1 MKLMRSAT
9 GAALLAVLVVT
20 AQVLA
25 TMPAAATDGAV
36 AQEGAASVAAIA
48 VTHGERPTPGRPA
61 SPAASATALT
71 VTPSTGP
78 AYQPVTLAVVVTA
91 DTSRGIG
98 VVTIRDGSVV
108 MASSISLDHGAASIT
123 TNTLGPGRHVLTAEL
138 ASTATYAGS
147 TSAPAIASYGAD
159 GTIGDPPVGAA
170 TRTVVVTI
178 PMGSL
183 SITTPYTVDRP
194 LDLGAADLDHSTS
207 TFAAGVRIDDIAITD
222 TRAGNRGFAA
232 SVSSSRFVNSN
243 GDSFAAAR
251 AGFVD
256 VAADQVPGNAM
267 LAKDV
272 RVVEAPPGTPGL
284 GPSRVF
290 ASYPAGISLGTVRLH
305 GRLVVKD
312 VPSSVHAGQY
322 RATLTFTAL

>member
-1 MKLMRSAT
+1 MTLKTSITVAVVSVLAAT
-9 GAALLAVLVVT
+9 VSVLV
-20 AQVLA
+20 
-25 TMPAAATDGAV
+25 
-36 AQEGAASVAAIA
+36 
-48 VTHGERPTPGRPA
+48 A
-61 SPAASATALT
+61 SPAAAVVRDSAAGGAATVSRATDPYRDGPVPARPDRPAPTRTTLT
-71 VTPSTGP
+71 VTPTSGP
-78 AYQPVTLAVVVTA
+78 AHQPVTLTVVVTSG
-91 DTSRGIG
+91 TRVSSGT
-98 VVTIRDGSVV
+98 VTIRDGSTILVGGL
-108 MASSISLDHGAASIT
+108 ALDRGAASIT
-123 TNTLGPGRHVLTAEL
+123 TNALGPGEHVLTAEF
-138 ASTATYAGS
+138 AGTTKAAGS
-147 TSAPAIASYGAD
+147 TSDPVGASYGDA
-159 GTIGDPPVGAA
+159 GGGGAA
-170 TRTVVVTI
+170 TFNVVLTI

-194 LDLGAADLDHSTS
+194 LDLGAADLDQSTS

-222 TRAGNRGFAA
+222 TRAGNLGFAA

-267 LAKDV
+267 LARDV

-305 GRLVVKD
+305 GRLVVKG
-312 VPSSVHAGQY
+312 VPSSVHAGRY